1 MKKIDLGLRSAITT
15 LTIFPFFGKD
25 ASDFTKSLYW
35 FVPVGIL
42 LGFIASGVAS
52 FFTYFELY
60 FIGSA
65 VVVSLLVFLTRAFHI
80 DGVADMADGFG
91 GGWSDKGRIL
101 EIMKES
107 TIGAFGLIATTLLL
121 ITKVAAV
128 TTLLEKQQGALLVW
142 PILLSRLMAIFQIVF
157 NRYAKEEGGTASN
170 LVENSKA
177 RHLVVSLLTTA
188 LFYVIYPNIPI
199 LKLGLTLAF
208 GLLVTLYI
216 ALKARKK
223 LGGITGDIIGST
235 VEYSETMMLIIVAF

>member
-25 ASDFTKSLYW
+25 TSDFTKSLYW

-42 LGFIASGVAS
+42 LGFIASFVAL
-52 FFTYFELY
+52 FFTHFKFY
-60 FIGSA
+60 FIGA
-65 VVVSLLVFLTRAFHI
+65 TIVVSLLVFLTRAFHL

-91 GGWSDKGRIL
+91 GLWSDKGRIL
-101 EIMKES
+101 AIMKES
-107 TIGAFGLIATTLLL
+107 TIGSFGVIATILLL

-128 TTLLEKQQGALLVW
+128 TTLLEKQQSLLLVW
-142 PILLSRLMAIFQIVF
+142 PILLSRLMAVFQIVF
-157 NRYAKEEGGTASN
+157 NRYAKEEGGTASH
-170 LVENSKA
+170 LVINSKI
-177 RHLVVSLLTTA
+177 RHLIISLLTTV

-199 LKLGLTLAF
+199 LKLVLTLFF

-235 VEYSETMMLIIVAF
+235 VEYCETVMLLVVAF

>member
-25 ASDFTKSLYW
+25 TADFTKSLYW

-42 LGFIASGVAS
+42 LGFIASFVAL

-65 VVVSLLVFLTRAFHI
+65 IVVSLLVFLTRAFHL

-91 GGWSDKGRIL
+91 GLRSDKERIL
-101 EIMKES
+101 AIMKES

-121 ITKVAAV
+121 ITKVA
-128 TTLLEKQQGALLVW
+128 TITSLLEKQQGSLLIW

-157 NRYAKEEGGTASN
+157 NRYAKEEGGTASH
-170 LVENSKA
+170 LVRNSKI
-177 RHLVVSLLTTA
+177 RHLIVSLLTTA
-188 LFYVIYPNIPI
+188 LFYVIYPNISI
-199 LKLGLTLAF
+199 LKLILTLF
-208 GLLVTLYI
+208 MGLLTTLYI

-223 LGGITGDIIGST
+223 IGGITGDIIGST
-235 VEYSETMMLIIVAF
+235 VEYSETVMLIIVAF